1 MKLIATHV
9 NADFDG
15 FAAMIGL
22 LKLHPDARFVFPGSK
37 ETALRDF
44 LKESG
49 MEIPEVGIHE
59 IKNVSHLILVDA
71 SREDRLGDLA
81 GILSQQP
88 RPFVE
93 IYDHH
98 PPEQSTIRADIDHSE
113 PYGATTTIVVTELMK
128 SNPPLTSLEA
138 SILLGGIY
146 EDTASFLSQGTTRED
161 FRAAQYLLEHGAE
174 VQVAAKLMT
183 NRLLPAQVDFFNAL
197 VAHCESHNIQGHSVT
212 LSVFSWSEFLPDAAV
227 LVHRLMELE
236 PIEVFFALVHMDGR
250 VHMIARSRVTDVDVG
265 RIAVE
270 LGGGGHPV
278 AASAVLKGATLIEA
292 REALLAVLN
301 RNLVRREKAGDV
313 MKGSIITIQA
323 SQKISDASER
333 MNSFRINALPVIEN
347 SAVVGTITRQIV
359 DGAVAH
365 GMQEKEVREFMT
377 GEVPLVSPETALTE
391 VFDQMITGR
400 SRFVLVGGDA
410 SHVEGIITRMDLLR
424 FHYELTQHSLNLR
437 KGRVSENLASMLNK
451 RLPRRIQELFGE
463 CGVTAEKLGYK
474 IYLVG
479 GMVRDLLLHRDNT
492 DVDLVV
498 EGDGIRFA
506 EAFARS
512 HGCTMASHKRFG
524 TASIVFPD
532 RFKFDVA
539 TARTESYHAPAA
551 LPIVQGGILRQ
562 DLYRRDF
569 TINTLAIDLS
579 PGHFGTLLD
588 YFGGWDD
595 IHQGIVRVLHS
606 LSFIDDPTR
615 TLRAIRFANRFNFQ
629 ISADTKRLLHG
640 AVESRVPERLSG
652 KRFWSELRN
661 LLMEEHPIPAVRM
674 LHHYKLLQFIHHSI
688 QLDGFLLD
696 LLYQIENVL
705 AWFHLNFPSEH
716 VIGWK
721 LYLMALL
728 EKLTRPERLSVAQ
741 EFQLT
746 ADVQDLLRYY
756 KTNTRDIYARLKATP
771 SGGSLYFSL
780 REYPLES
787 LMYAMARI
795 EESSHKQQIALF
807 LRDLRKA
814 KLEINGD
821 DLLALGV
828 SRGPAIK
835 EILDQIMREYLDG
848 NAATRAS
855 QLQIGEMII
864 RDHPTQPIIKEKTK

>member
-1 MKLIATHV
+1 MKLIATHI

-15 FAAMIGL
+15 FASMIGL
-22 LKLHPDARFVFPGSK
+22 LKLHPDALLVFPGSK
-37 ETALRDF
+37 ETALREF

-49 MEIPEVGIHE
+49 MEIPEIGIHQV
-59 IKNVSHLILVDA
+59 KDVSHLILVDA

-81 GILSQQP
+81 NILSQQP

-98 PPEQSTIRADIDHSE
+98 PPEQSTIRADINHSK

-128 SNPPLTSLEA
+128 SEPSLTSLEA

-146 EDTASFLSQGTTRED
+146 EDTASFVSPGTTRED
-161 FRAAQYLLEHGAE
+161 FLAAQYLLERGAE

-183 NRLLPAQVDFFNAL
+183 NRLLPAHVDFFNAL
-197 VAHCESHNIQGHSVT
+197 VAHCEAHNIHGHSVT
-212 LSVFSWSEFLPDAAV
+212 LSVFSWNEFLPDAAV

-236 PIEVFFALVHMDGR
+236 PIEVFFALLMMDGR
-250 VHMIARSRVTDVDVG
+250 VHLIARSRVTDVDVG
-265 RIAVE
+265 QIAAE
-270 LGGGGHPV
+270 MGGGGHPV

-292 REALLAVLN
+292 RESLLAVLN
-301 RNLVRREKAGDV
+301 RSLVRREKAGDV

-323 SQKISDASER
+323 SQKISDAAER
-333 MNSFRINALPVIEN
+333 MNSFRINALPVMEN
-347 SAVVGTITRQIV
+347 SAVIGTITRQIV
-359 DGAVAH
+359 DGAIAH
-365 GMQEKEVREFMT
+365 GLQDKEVRQFMT
-377 GEVPLVSPETALTE
+377 GDVPLVSTETALAD
-391 VFDQMITGR
+391 VFDQMMTGR
-400 SRFVLVGGDA
+400 SRFVLVGSDA
-410 SHVEGIITRMDLLR
+410 SHVQGIITRMDLLR
-424 FHYELTQHSLNLR
+424 FHYELTQHSLSLR
-437 KGRVSENLASMLNK
+437 KGRASENVTSMLKK
-451 RLPRRIQELFGE
+451 RLPQRILDLLTD
-463 CGVTAEKLGYK
+463 CGATAEKLGYK
-474 IYLVG
+474 VHLVG
-479 GMVRDLLLHRDNT
+479 GMVRDLLLHRDNM

-498 EGDGIRFA
+498 EGDGIHFA
-506 EAFARS
+506 EEFARS
-512 HGCTMASHKRFG
+512 HGCTMASHTRFG

-551 LPIVQGGILRQ
+551 LPMVQGGILRQ

-579 PGHFGTLLD
+579 PAHFGTLLD

-615 TLRAIRFANRFNFQ
+615 TLRAIRFAKRFNFQ

-640 AVESRVPERLSG
+640 AVESRVPEKLSG

-674 LHHYKLLQFIHHSI
+674 LHHYKLLQFIHPSV

-705 AWFHLNFPSEH
+705 AWFHLNFPAEH
-716 VIGWK
+716 IVGWK

-728 EKLTRPERLSVAQ
+728 EKLTRTERLSVAQ

-746 ADVQDLLRYY
+746 ADAQDLLRYY

-771 SGGSLYFSL
+771 SAGSLFFSL
-780 REYPLES
+780 REYPLEA
-787 LMYAMARI
+787 LLYAMARI
-795 EESSHKQQIALF
+795 EEPSHKQQIALF
-807 LRDLRKA
+807 MRDLRKA
-814 KLEINGD
+814 KLQINGD
-821 DLLALGV
+821 DLLAIGV
-828 SRGPAIK
+828 RRGPAVR
-835 EILDQIMREYLDG
+835 EILDQVMREYLDG

-855 QLQIGEMII
+855 QLQFSENVI
-864 RDHPTQPIIKEKTK
+864 RHLPTQPVIKEKTK